1 MRTNEERKELIF
13 ARSEEIK
20 RHSELKKRRI
30 KNIGITAA
38 AACICVFLMTAV
50 CDIMPEIQ
58 KRIGQSELSNIHGT
72 ASLIGNSAAVRVYH
86 HGCFCLCLG
95 SMFCNALILHKQE
108 EQESGK
114 EIEFV

>member
-72 ASLIGNSAAVRVYH
+72 ASLIGNSAAVGYIITAV
-86 HGCFCLCLG
+86 FAFALG
-95 SMFCNALILHKQE
+95 RRHADSRGFLGRRCERRN
-108 EQESGK
+108 
-114 EIEFV
+114 

>member
-72 ASLIGNSAAVRVYH
+72 ASLIGNSAAVGYIITA
-86 HGCFCLCLG
+86 CLCLG
-95 SMFCNALILHKQE
+95 SMFCDALILHKQE

>member
-50 CDIMPEIQ
+50 CDIMPEI
-58 KRIGQSELSNIHGT
+58 
-72 ASLIGNSAAVRVYH
+72 
-86 HGCFCLCLG
+86 
-95 SMFCNALILHKQE
+95 
-108 EQESGK
+108 
-114 EIEFV
+114 

>member
-13 ARSEEIK
+13 TRSEEIK
-20 RHSELKKRRI
+20 RHSELKKRGI

-72 ASLIGNSAAVRVYH
+72 ASLIGNSATVGYIITAIFAFVL
-86 HGCFCLCLG
+86 GACFTTLLYYI
-95 SMFCNALILHKQE
+95 SRKNKRTE
-108 EQESGK
+108 RK
-114 EIEFV
+114 

>member
-72 ASLIGNSAAVRVYH
+72 ASAAVGYIITAVFAFAL
-86 HGCFCLCLG
+86 GACFATLLYYI
-95 SMFCNALILHKQE
+95 SRKNKRAERK
-108 EQESGK
+108 
-114 EIEFV
+114 

>member
-50 CDIMPEIQ
+50 CDIMPERQ

-72 ASLIGNSAAVRVYH
+72 ASLIGNSAAVGYIITAVFAFAL
-86 HGCFCLCLG
+86 GACFATLLYYI
-95 SMFCNALILHKQE
+95 SRKNKRAERK
-108 EQESGK
+108 
-114 EIEFV
+114 